1 MREKRPKGNEM
12 TTLRLQ
18 IGEGHKPSPATGVG
32 KANKPLEI
40 ANAQTNV
47 HSQCTNKCT
56 LAGKATLKSSLV
68 QTLNNHF
75 KVQFNSN
82 NV

>member
-1 MREKRPKGNEM
+1 MREKRGKGNEM

-18 IGEGHKPSPATGVG
+18 VGEGHKPSPTTGAG

-40 ANAQTNV
+40 ANAQINA

-56 LAGKATLKSSLV
+56 LAGKTL
-68 QTLNNHF
+68 
-75 KVQFNSN
+75 
-82 NV
+82 